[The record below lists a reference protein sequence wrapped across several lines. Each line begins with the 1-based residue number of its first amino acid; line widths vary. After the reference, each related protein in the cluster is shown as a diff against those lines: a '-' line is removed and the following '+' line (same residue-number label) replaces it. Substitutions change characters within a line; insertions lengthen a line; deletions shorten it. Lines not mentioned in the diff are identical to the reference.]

1 MPQEQVFADGL
12 ICKPKNEKLPDFYL
26 GHLAFKVETF
36 KAFLDEHNN
45 NGWVNVDI
53 MRSKGGNTYAR
64 LNSFK
69 QKEKEEEINLEDIP
83 M

>member
-1 MPQEQVFADGL
+1 MTQESILVDGL
-12 ICKPKNEKLPDFYL
+12 ICKPKNPKLPDFYL
-26 GHLAFKVETF
+26 GHLAIKVEQF
-36 KAFLDEHNN
+36 KEFLDQHNN

-64 LNSFK
+64 LNTYK
-69 QKEKEEEINLEDIP
+69 QKEKEINLEDIP